1 MNELKQ
7 GKMIPESDIDKNK
20 GTKVGA
26 VMVVGGGIGGMQA
39 SLDLANAGFKVFLV
53 EDTSAIG
60 GVMAQLDKT
69 FPTNDCSMCTISP
82 KLIEVGKHLNIEL
95 ITNAQVEQ
103 VQGEAGNFQVKVHQR
118 ARYINLE
125 KCNACGDCLERCP
138 VEVESE
144 FDEGLS
150 VRKAIYKRYPQAI
163 PNVMAISKA
172 NRAPCV
178 LTCPSRVNVQGYVA
192 LISKGKFAEAF
203 KCIKERNPLP
213 SICGRICHHPCEF
226 KCNRGEL
233 DEPIAINPLKRFT
246 ADYGRS
252 VSGEAAQA
260 FAEEKPEIDPN
271 KPKVAIVGSGPS
283 GLTCARD
290 LVKLGYPVTIFEAEE
305 VPGGML
311 FLGVPKYRLPKDIV
325 LQEVKSIIDLG
336 IELKLKTP
344 IGSPGLTLD
353 GLKKKGYKATYLGIG
368 AMRSRKLDIPG
379 STLDGILWGVEF
391 LKDINLGR
399 EVTLGK
405 KVVVIGGGNVAI
417 DVALSALRSGAEE
430 VHLACLESRE
440 EMPAHEW
447 EIQDALDEG
456 VKVNTSWGPKQFL
469 GDDGKVKGVKLIRC
483 TRVFDDKGRFN
494 PTFDEEEKHNIEA
507 DTVVVAIGQATDL
520 SFLGDNVGIE
530 TNPGGTIR
538 VDPLTMATSLDGVF
552 AGGDGVTGPKSA
564 IEAINHGHEAAISI
578 DRYLRGEDV
587 KAGREKV
594 EEEAAPVPQREFAK
608 QPRQRNERLPVDKRR
623 GNFQEVEF
631 ALTEEQAVAEAQR
644 CFNCGICCECF
655 QCVLAC
661 GVGAVD
667 HTMKDE
673 TLELNVG
680 SIVLT
685 PGFEKFNP
693 RLKDEYGH
701 GRMKNVLTS
710 IQFERVLSAS
720 GPYEGHVVRP
730 SDHKEPKKIAW
741 VQCVGSR
748 DSLCGNE
755 YCSSVCCMYATKEAI
770 MAVDHV
776 PGLEASIF
784 YNDIRAFGKGFEF
797 YYESAKNKYG
807 VRYIK
812 GIISGI
818 KELKQ
823 SGNLLLTY
831 TLDNGEIKEEE
842 VDMVVLS
849 VGLVPHPQIV
859 ELAKKMGVN
868 VNRFGFCQT
877 QTFTPNQT
885 SRPGI
890 YVAGAYEAPMD
901 IPETVMGSS
910 SAAALA
916 GELLAE
922 VRGSLVRE
930 KTYPDERDISGEEP
944 RVGVFVCRCGTN
956 IARVVDVPS
965 VAEYARTLPLVAYA
979 EENLYTCST
988 DTQQKIINALKEHQ
1002 LNRVVVASCSPR
1014 THEPLFQDTL
1024 REAGLN
1030 KYLFEMANIRDQCSW
1045 VHATNPKQ
1053 ATKKA
1058 NDLVRMAVARATT
1071 LEPVHEILM
1080 DINQS
1085 ALIIG
1090 GGVSGM
1096 TAALSLAE
1104 QGFDAYLIEKEKELG
1119 GNLRKISYTLDGQNP
1134 KAFLENLLQQVKEHP
1149 KIKIF
1154 TEAEIEELSGFV
1166 GKFKTRIRT
1175 HGKEEEIAHGVV
1187 ILATGAQEYQ
1197 PTEYGY
1203 GSSDKIL
1210 TQLSLEEKL
1219 AQGEEKVK
1227 VARDVVMIQCVGSR
1241 DEKHPFCSRICCT
1254 EAVKN
1259 ALKLKEMNPDVNI
1272 YILYRDIRT
1281 YGFNE
1286 LYYKEA
1292 REKGVIFVRYEVD
1305 RKPEVNV
1312 EDGKIKVKIFDEI
1325 LNREILLNPDYLIL
1339 SAGIHPRPDCEE
1351 LAAKLKLPLNAD
1363 KFFLEAHMKLR
1374 PLDFS
1379 NEGFFMA
1386 GLAHSPKFINESIAQ
1401 ARGTAARAATIVSQD
1416 KRYVGGAVSVVDQD
1430 QCAACLTCV
1439 RECPFHVPAITE
1451 EGVAYIEPAACQGCG
1466 ICASACPRKAI
1477 DVQHYKDNQII
1488 AKCEIL
1494 FDQREAV

>member
-1 MNELKQ
+1 MVNITIDGKKLEVEEGTTILQAAEKLRIKIPTLCYYKALSPQGACRLCVVEIVGGPRKGLSASCSYVVEEGLEVKTNSDRVIKARKLVIELLLLRCPDVPKIKELAEEIGIDRSRYERFQPNEEKCVLCGLCVRVCQ
-7 GKMIPESDIDKNK
+7 ELMG
-20 GTKVGA
+20 VGA
-26 VMVVGGGIGGMQA
+26 INFINRGSSRIVSPPFGEHSSICVTCGACEMIC
-39 SLDLANAGFKVFLV
+39 
-53 EDTSAIG
+53 
-60 GVMAQLDKT
+60 
-69 FPTNDCSMCTISP
+69 PT
-82 KLIEVGKHLNIEL
+82 G
-95 ITNAQVEQ
+95 A
-103 VQGEAGNFQVKVHQR
+103 
-118 ARYINLE
+118 INLE
-125 KCNACGDCLERCP
+125 KFSKNKPLP
-138 VEVESE
+138 ISSV
-144 FDEGLS
+144 FDEGLVS
-150 VRKAIYKRYPQAI
+150 RPSIYSPFPQAVPKTPVIDRTTCMHFLNYACKACESFCEAKAIKYKQ
-163 PNVMAISKA
+163 
-172 NRAPCV
+172 
-178 LTCPSRVNVQGYVA
+178 
-192 LISKGKFAEAF
+192 E
-203 KCIKERNPLP
+203 
-213 SICGRICHHPCEF
+213 
-226 KCNRGEL
+226 
-233 DEPIAINPLKRFT
+233 DEI
-246 ADYGRS
+246 Y
-252 VSGEAAQA
+252 
-260 FAEEKPEIDPN
+260 
-271 KPKVAIVGSGPS
+271 
-283 GLTCARD
+283 
-290 LVKLGYPVTIFEAEE
+290 E
-305 VPGGML
+305 V
-311 FLGVPKYRLPKDIV
+311 D
-325 LQEVKSIIDLG
+325 
-336 IELKLKTP
+336 
-344 IGSPGLTLD
+344 
-353 GLKKKGYKATYLGIG
+353 
-368 AMRSRKLDIPG
+368 
-379 STLDGILWGVEF
+379 
-391 LKDINLGR
+391 
-399 EVTLGK
+399 
-405 KVVVIGGGNVAI
+405 
-417 DVALSALRSGAEE
+417 
-430 VHLACLESRE
+430 
-440 EMPAHEW
+440 
-447 EIQDALDEG
+447 
-456 VKVNTSWGPKQFL
+456 
-469 GDDGKVKGVKLIRC
+469 
-483 TRVFDDKGRFN
+483 
-494 PTFDEEEKHNIEA
+494 
-507 DTVVVAIGQATDL
+507 
-520 SFLGDNVGIE
+520 
-530 TNPGGTIR
+530 
-538 VDPLTMATSLDGVF
+538 
-552 AGGDGVTGPKSA
+552 
-564 IEAINHGHEAAISI
+564 
-578 DRYLRGEDV
+578 
-587 KAGREKV
+587 
-594 EEEAAPVPQREFAK
+594 
-608 QPRQRNERLPVDKRR
+608 
-623 GNFQEVEF
+623 
-631 ALTEEQAVAEAQR
+631 
-644 CFNCGICCECF
+644 
-655 QCVLAC
+655 
-661 GVGAVD
+661 VGA
-667 HTMKDE
+667 
-673 TLELNVG
+673 
-680 SIVLT
+680 IILT

-693 RLKDEYGH
+693 QLKDEYGH

-710 IQFERVLSAS
+710 IQFERVLSSS
-720 GPYEGHVVRP
+720 GPYQSHVIRP

-741 VQCVGSR
+741 IQCVGSR

-797 YYESAKNKYG
+797 YYESAKNNYG
-807 VRYIK
+807 VRYVK

-818 KELKQ
+818 KELQQ

-842 VDMVVLS
+842 FDIVVLS
-849 VGLVPHPQIV
+849 VGLVPHPEIV
-859 ELAKKMGVN
+859 ELAKMIGIN

-916 GELLAE
+916 GELLSE

-930 KTYPDERDISGEEP
+930 KTYPQERDISKEEP

-965 VAEYARTLPLVAYA
+965 VADYAKTLPFVAYA

-988 DTQQKIINALKEHQ
+988 DTQLKIINALKEHQ

-1045 VHATNPKQ
+1045 VHAANPKQ
-1053 ATKKA
+1053 ATEKA
-1058 NDLVRMAVARATT
+1058 NDLVRMAVARATR
-1071 LEPVHEILM
+1071 LEPIHEILM

-1119 GNLRKISYTLDGQNP
+1119 GNLRNIFYTLDGQDP
-1134 KAFLENLLQQVKEHP
+1134 KSFLENLIDKVKGHP

-1175 HGKEEEIAHGVV
+1175 PGKEEEIAHGVV
-1187 ILATGAQEYQ
+1187 ILATGAQQYH
-1197 PTEYGY
+1197 PTEYGH
-1203 GSSDKIL
+1203 GSSDNIL
-1210 TQLSLEEKL
+1210 TQLSFEEKL
-1219 AQGEEKVK
+1219 AQGEENVK
-1227 VARDVVMIQCVGSR
+1227 TARKVVMIQCVGSR

-1254 EAVKN
+1254 EAIKN
-1259 ALKLKEMNPDVNI
+1259 ALKLKEMNPEVTI

-1292 REKGVIFVRYEVD
+1292 REKGVVFVRYEVD
-1305 RKPEVNV
+1305 RKPVVNV
-1312 EDGKIKVKIFDEI
+1312 EDGKIKIKMFDEI

-1401 ARGTAARAATIVSQD
+1401 ARGTAARAVTIISQN

-1488 AKCEIL
+1488 AECEIL
-1494 FDQREAV
+1494 FDQREAG